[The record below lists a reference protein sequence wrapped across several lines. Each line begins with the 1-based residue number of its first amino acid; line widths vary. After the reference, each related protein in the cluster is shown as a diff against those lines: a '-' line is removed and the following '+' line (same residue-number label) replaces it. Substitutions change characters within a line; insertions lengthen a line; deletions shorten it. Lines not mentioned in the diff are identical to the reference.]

1 MKSSLF
7 HVFSLVLALVLTLP
21 TVPNAKAQGASDGS
35 LAGVVNDPSG
45 AVVAGAKV
53 TARNNA
59 TGQTLNATTSDV
71 GSFRINNAPVGTY
84 TVTVEAANFKKYI
97 NSEVAVNLN
106 RVTDLTVALEP
117 GRITEEVNVTGASSE
132 LIETT
137 TSQLGKSFDGKTIVD
152 LPTGF
157 ADANQLALLSPNVV
171 SQSSGVVGFGG
182 SVGGNRPRNNGFTLD
197 GVDNNDPTL
206 TGPQIF
212 PIADAIAEFTVLT
225 NQFSAEFGH
234 SSAGQFSTVTKSGSN
249 NFHGGAWYYAQNRNF
264 NAFDVRD
271 KDAIASG
278 SAPDRKPRFDYNR
291 VGGDFGGRII
301 RDKLFYFGAYQYQ
314 TQGRAGPTNA
324 VLTPTAAGFDLLSR
338 ISGVSPFS
346 LNILRSHLPA
356 SGTAIT
362 TSSVLGTNVPIGQ
375 FNLLVPDFFATH
387 QFNIN
392 IDQFKGTTDSFRY
405 RFSYDRTRLPDVG
418 QSGPEFTGTTR
429 IDNRLFSLTEIHNFG
444 ANKINEFR
452 FGYRRQNFLLGVP
465 ETPFPDFPSGIF
477 PNIEIDELG
486 VNIGPNGCAP
496 QGQITNLYQYA
507 DTFSWT
513 KGRHQMKYG
522 LDVRNTIAPAIFLP
536 RSRGEYD
543 FATLSEFLSDVKPTG
558 ANGGLRGIGSGVFA
572 INFHSIYWFVQ
583 DDIKLKPNFTL
594 NVGLRYEWVGNA
606 RDMKLQ
612 NLNRIADVEANDP
625 GLIAARNLLR
635 RPDYF
640 PNGIHFREPKTD
652 KNNFAPRI
660 GFAWSPS
667 FEKGILG
674 RIFGKQGDSSLRA
687 GYTLAY
693 DFFFQNLATLQ
704 LPPQF
709 QSEIDASSGNGGLFG
724 NNTSFLAGGG
734 IPPGGGALNPALF
747 TDTALAR
754 SLTQAFIPD
763 MITPY
768 TQSWTFSYQRE
779 FLRNWAAE
787 FRYLGTHA
795 SHLFSQIRQNVGVDV
810 THDLGVFLP
819 TFFNQSELPG
829 LGARGGL
836 TTLAEVRALR
846 QRALAG
852 LGFAGNVTSFE
863 QQGSSFY
870 HAFSANLKR
879 RFAAGL
885 TLDTSY
891 TWSHTIDDGTNELF
905 TSFINPRRP
914 ESPLTGFGSERST
927 SALDRTHRYV
937 IGWVWDLPFG
947 SGRAFLDNNRFIS
960 SALGGW
966 TFSGIYQIE
975 TGQPVTP
982 ISGVDANLDF
992 DSAGDRSVINPNGRK
1007 GIGSSVSA
1015 LLNTN
1020 FSSSAPG
1027 CSGSIV
1033 GFDCLALNGGDV
1045 PDSAVV
1051 GYLADNPA
1059 AQYVQAGFGARTNAG
1074 RNTLRLPRLNNLDL
1088 SISKNFRITEGQRLQ
1103 FRADFFNALN
1113 HPQFLP
1119 PGLSTNG
1126 ASVFSVGAVNGPSF
1140 SFINLGSPNFNRPE
1154 LVFSSRPRTIQ
1165 MALRYSF

>member
-1 MKSSLF
+1 MKRCLF
-7 HVFSLVLALVLTLP
+7 QVFSLLLALALTMA
-21 TVPNAKAQGASDGS
+21 NAKAQGASDGN
-35 LAGVVNDPSG
+35 LAGLVNDPSG
-45 AVVAGAKV
+45 AVVAGAKI

-71 GSFRINNAPVGTY
+71 GSFRINNAPVGSY
-84 TVTVEAANFKKYI
+84 TVTVEAANFKKYV

-106 RVTDLTVALEP
+106 RVTDLTVVLEP
-117 GRITEEVNVTGASSE
+117 GQITEQVNVTGGSSE
-132 LIETT
+132 LIEKT
-137 TSQLGKSFDGKTIVD
+137 TSQLGKSFEGKTVVD

-234 SSAGQFSTVTKSGSN
+234 SSAGQFSTITKTGSN
-249 NFHGGAWYYAQNRNF
+249 DFHGGAWYYFQNKNL

-278 SAPDRKPRFDYNR
+278 ASPDRKPRFDYNR
-291 VGGDFGGRII
+291 LGGDFGGRII
-301 RDKLFYFGAYQYQ
+301 RDKLFFFGAYQYQ
-314 TQGRAGPTNA
+314 TQGRAGATNA

-338 ISGVSPFS
+338 IPGVSPFT

-356 SGTAIT
+356 SVTPIT
-362 TSSVLGTNVPIGQ
+362 TTSVLGTEVPIGQ

-392 IDQFKGTTDSFRY
+392 IDQFQGTSDSFRY
-405 RFSYDRTRLPDVG
+405 RFSYDRTRQPDVG
-418 QSGPEFTGTTR
+418 QSGSEFTGTTR
-429 IDNRLFSLTEIHNFG
+429 TDNRLFSFTEIHNF
-444 ANKINEFR
+444 ASNKINEFR
-452 FGYRRQNFLLGVP
+452 FGYRRQDFLLGVP
-465 ETPFPDFPSGIF
+465 ETPFTDFPRDIF

-486 VNIGPNGCAP
+486 VNLGPNGCAP
-496 QGQITNLYQYA
+496 QGQVTNLYQWA
-507 DTFSWT
+507 DNFSWT

-522 LDVRNTIAPAIFLP
+522 VDVRNTIAPASFLP

-543 FATLSEFLSDVKPTG
+543 YATLSEFLSDVKPTG
-558 ANGGLRGIGSGVFA
+558 ANGGLRGIGSGTFA

-583 DDIKLKPNFTL
+583 DDIKIKPNFTL

-612 NLNRIADVEANDP
+612 NLNSIADVDANDP
-625 GLIAARNLLR
+625 GLIAARALTR
-635 RPDYF
+635 RPDFF
-640 PNGIHFREPKTD
+640 PDGIHFREPKTD
-652 KNNFAPRI
+652 KNNFAPRV
-660 GFAWSPS
+660 GFAWSPG
-667 FEKGILG
+667 FENGILHT
-674 RIFGKQGDSSLRA
+674 IFGKQGDSSIRA

-724 NNTSFLAGGG
+724 SNTNFLANGGIPSAGGG
-734 IPPGGGALNPALF
+734 LDPALF
-747 TDTALAR
+747 TDPVLAR

-768 TQSWTFSYQRE
+768 TQSWTLSYQRE
-779 FLRNWAAE
+779 FLTNWAVE

-795 SHLFSQIRQNVGVDV
+795 SHLFSQIRENIGVDV
-810 THDLGVFLP
+810 THTLGVFLP
-819 TFFNQSELPG
+819 TFFSPGEVPG

-836 TTLAEVRALR
+836 TTLADLSALQ
-846 QRALAG
+846 QRSLEG
-852 LGFAGNVTSFE
+852 LGFNGNVTAFE

-870 HAFSANLKR
+870 HGFSANLKR

-914 ESPLTGFGSERST
+914 ESPLGGFGTERST
-927 SALDRTHRYV
+927 SALDRTNRFV

-947 SGRAFLDNNRFIS
+947 SGRAFLNNNKFVS

-966 TFSGIYQIE
+966 TLSGIYQIE

-982 ISGVDANLDF
+982 ISGIDANLDF
-992 DSAGDRSVINPNGRK
+992 DSAGDRSIINPNGVK
-1007 GIGSSVSA
+1007 GTGSTVSA
-1015 LLNTN
+1015 VLNTN
-1020 FSSSAPG
+1020 FASGTPG
-1027 CSGSIV
+1027 CSGTIV
-1033 GFDCLALNGGDV
+1033 GFDCLAQNGGDV

-1051 GYLADNPA
+1051 GYLADNPN
-1059 AQYVQAGFGARTNAG
+1059 AQYIQAGFGARTNAG
-1074 RNTLRLPRLNNLDL
+1074 RNTLRLPILNNLDFTL
-1088 SISKNFRITEGQRLQ
+1088 AKNFRITEGQRLQ

-1126 ASVFSVGAVNGPSF
+1126 GSVFSAGATNGPSF
-1140 SFINLGSPNFNRPE
+1140 SFINLGSSNFNRPE
-1154 LVFSSRPRTIQ
+1154 QVFSSRPRTIQ
-1165 MALRYSF
+1165 LALRYSF